1 MRNNV
6 RILLKSKY
14 LKDSVIQCTN
24 NHKNMSNSK
33 KNLTIIGSGLWGQ
46 GLAKLAQYNEQNNV
60 KLWSRTS
67 NESLAS
73 VIKEADVILSAVS
86 MKGIRPTI
94 EKLTSLT
101 IPKKTIF
108 ITATKGLE
116 TKTLLTPSQIWQ
128 KSFPNHPVV
137 VLSGPNLSKEIE
149 QELPAATVVASEN
162 LVAAATVQEIFSSEI
177 FRVYSNHDPIGTE
190 LGGTLK
196 NVMAIAS
203 GVCDGLQLGTNAKS
217 ALLTRALPEMIRIG
231 TELGASP
238 ETFFG
243 LSGLGDLIATC
254 YSPLSRNYQVGY
266 GLSKGKSLEEILAE
280 LGSTAEG
287 INTTNVLVELA
298 KKYRVAIPISRQV
311 YRLINGKIT
320 PQEAVKE
327 LMARDLKAEFDDLE

>member
-1 MRNNV
+1 
-6 RILLKSKY
+6 
-14 LKDSVIQCTN
+14 
-24 NHKNMSNSK
+24 MSNTK
-33 KNLTIIGSGLWGQ
+33 KKLTIIGAGLWGQ
-46 GLAKLAQYNEQNNV
+46 ALAKLAQYNDQNNV
-60 KLWSRTS
+60 KIWSRTS
-67 NESLAS
+67 SESLAS
-73 VIKEADVILSAVS
+73 VVQEADVILSAVS

-128 KSFPNHPVV
+128 KSFPSHPVV
-137 VLSGPNLSKEIE
+137 VLSGPNLSKEI
-149 QELPAATVVASEN
+149 QQRLPAATVVASEDV
-162 LVAAATVQEIFSSEI
+162 VAAAKVQEIFSSDI
-177 FRVYSNHDPIGTE
+177 FRVYSNQDPIGTE

-231 TELGASP
+231 TELGASR

-254 YSPLSRNYQVGY
+254 YSPLSRNYRVGY
-266 GLSKGKSLEEILAE
+266 GLSEGKTLEQILIE

-287 INTTNVLVELA
+287 INTANVLIELA
-298 KKYRVAIPISRQV
+298 QKHRIAIPISRQV
-311 YRLINGKIT
+311 YQLINGETT

-327 LMARDLKAEFDDLE
+327 LMARDLKAEFDVLS